1 LRFNLIFDSR
11 PWPTLEASIKRFEGI
26 KAKLNDLGSY
36 MYANRESTK
45 GYAEANRDRNRIST
59 AQVESIVNQLIN
71 WRMCKKQQM
80 GWAS

>member
-1 LRFNLIFDSR
+1 
-11 PWPTLEASIKRFEGI
+11 
-26 KAKLNDLGSY
+26 